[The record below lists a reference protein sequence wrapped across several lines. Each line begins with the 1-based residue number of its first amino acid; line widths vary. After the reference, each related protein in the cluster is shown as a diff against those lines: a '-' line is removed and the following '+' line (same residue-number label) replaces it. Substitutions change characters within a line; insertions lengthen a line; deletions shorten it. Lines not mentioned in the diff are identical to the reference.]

1 MQKAKLYRHDV
12 GRSKQD
18 LEQCLEHL
26 KSLGFHISPFDNTTN
41 EYNARKRIGKDR
53 ECHVVIRRIE
63 SGKYRAYLHIDIV
76 VSDLPVQHR
85 MLHDPEMTARWGKKI
100 FGDVIR

>member
-1 MQKAKLYRHDV
+1 MQKAKLYKHDI

-18 LEQCLEHL
+18 LEQCLERL
-26 KSLGFHISPFDNTTN
+26 KSLRFHISPFDNSRK

-63 SGKYRAYLHIDIV
+63 GGKYRAYLHIDII
-76 VSDLPVQHR
+76 VSELPVQHR
-85 MLHDPEMTARWGKKI
+85 RLRDPEVTERWGKKI
-100 FGDVIR
+100 FS